1 MSLPTTVAEII
12 DRHVTFTLESIDRM
26 YLNVYQ
32 PMLQRGGGVSVF
44 FRQHRQEACATALV
58 MSRMTETFVSAVEQF
73 ADKHQIPLVSFERG
87 IRKEDVFHE
96 HLQRFESADGVVM
109 IGKSQEKATVYRTTK
124 RRSSEP
130 AAPTPG

>member
-44 FRQHRQEACATALV
+44 FRQHRQEACAYRAGHV
-58 MSRMTETFVSAVEQF
+58 
-73 ADKHQIPLVSFERG
+73 ADDQNVCQCCGAICRQAP
-87 IRKEDVFHE
+87 D
-96 HLQRFESADGVVM
+96 
-109 IGKSQEKATVYRTTK
+109 
-124 RRSSEP
+124 SSCVL
-130 AAPTPG
+130 